1 MAGGRTDVPASPRLS
16 FTALWPLLVALLYG
30 ASPIDLIPD
39 LIPLLG
45 WSDDVAVL
53 LVAVLVV
60 LRSVNALR
68 HRRQDRIQSG
78 MIVRPQ
84 PARNIEAHKLEPDT
98 IARFELP

>member
-1 MAGGRTDVPASPRLS
+1 MPASPRLS
-16 FTALWPLLVALLYG
+16 FTALWPLLIAFLYG

-53 LVAVLVV
+53 LIAALVV
-60 LRSVNALR
+60 LRSLNAMR
-68 HRRQDRIQSG
+68 NRRQGRPQPG
-78 MIVRPQ
+78 AIVRPQ
-84 PARNIEAHKLEPDT
+84 PARSLQSHKLESDP